1 MSKDEIYQALTE
13 IFRDLFEDDSLVLEP
28 STTAADIPDWDS
40 QNHIN
45 LILMAE
51 NRFGVRFRTAE
62 LDPLKNVG
70 EFVSLIQS
78 KLQGSP
84 ASPVAGSAAPR
95 SRSN

>member
-1 MSKDEIYQALTE
+1 MSEEEIYQGLTD
-13 IFRDLFEDDSLVLEP
+13 IFRDLFEDDSLVLHG

-51 NRFGVRFRTAE
+51 SRFGIRFRTAE
-62 LDPLKNVG
+62 LDSLKNVG

-78 KLQGSP
+78 KLL
-84 ASPVAGSAAPR
+84 APS
-95 SRSN
+95 SRP